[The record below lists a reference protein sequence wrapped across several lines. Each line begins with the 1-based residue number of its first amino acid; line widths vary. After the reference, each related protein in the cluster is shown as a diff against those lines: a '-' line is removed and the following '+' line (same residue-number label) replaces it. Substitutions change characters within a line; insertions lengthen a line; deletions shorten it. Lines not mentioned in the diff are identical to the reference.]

1 MYSMS
6 TPNQKALPSTE
17 HDTETGRRRRGFTLL
32 ELAIVMT
39 IVAILVGIAVP
50 TYQKM
55 ILSSREKTL
64 KVNLHSLRGVI
75 DQYTADKKKA
85 PQTLQDLVDA
95 GYFRELPLDPMTGQH
110 DWRTDFDTSVSSPDQ
125 TDSGI
130 TNVHSLSTQLS
141 SEGTTY
147 DTW

>member
-1 MYSMS
+1 MS

-17 HDTETGRRRRGFTLL
+17 HDTKTGRRRGFTLL

-39 IVAILVGIAVP
+39 IIAILVGIAVP

-55 ILSSREKTL
+55 ILSGREKTL
-64 KVNLHSLRGVI
+64 KVNLHSLRSVI

-95 GYFRELPLDPMTGQH
+95 GYFREMPLDPMTGQH
-110 DWRTDFDTSVSSPDQ
+110 DWRTDFDTSIASPDQ

-130 TNVHSLSTQLS
+130 TNVHSLSSALS

>member
-1 MYSMS
+1 M
-6 TPNQKALPSTE
+6 E
-17 HDTETGRRRRGFTLL
+17 HDTKTGRRRGFTLL

-39 IVAILVGIAVP
+39 IIAILVGIAVP

-55 ILSSREKTL
+55 ILSGREKTL
-64 KVNLHSLRGVI
+64 KVNLHSLRSVI

-85 PQTLQDLVDA
+85 PQTLQDLVEA
-95 GYFRELPLDPMTGQH
+95 GYFREMPLDPITGQH
-110 DWRTDFDTSVSSPDQ
+110 DWRTDFDTSVASPDQ

-130 TNVHSLSTQLS
+130 TNVHSLSSALS

>member
-1 MYSMS
+1 ME
-6 TPNQKALPSTE
+6 Q
-17 HDTETGRRRRGFTLL
+17 DTKTGRRRGFTLL

-39 IVAILVGIAVP
+39 IIAILVGIAVP

-55 ILSSREKTL
+55 ILSGREKTL
-64 KVNLHSLRGVI
+64 KVNLHSLRSVI

-85 PQTLQDLVDA
+85 PQTLQDLVEA
-95 GYFRELPLDPMTGQH
+95 GYFREMPLDPMTGQH
-110 DWRTDFDTSVSSPDQ
+110 DWRTDFDTSIASPDQ

-130 TNVHSLSTQLS
+130 TNVHSLSSALS

>member
-1 MYSMS
+1 M
-6 TPNQKALPSTE
+6 E
-17 HDTETGRRRRGFTLL
+17 HDTKTGRRRGFTLL

-39 IVAILVGIAVP
+39 IIAILVGIAVP

-55 ILSSREKTL
+55 ILSGREKTL
-64 KVNLHSLRGVI
+64 KVNLHSLRSVI

-95 GYFRELPLDPMTGQH
+95 GYFREMPLDPMTGQH
-110 DWRTDFDTSVSSPDQ
+110 DWRTDFDTSIASPDQ

-130 TNVHSLSTQLS
+130 TNVHSLSSALS

>member
-1 MYSMS
+1 MFSMS
-6 TPNQKALPSTE
+6 TANQRALPSME
-17 HDTETGRRRRGFTLL
+17 HDTKTGRRRGFTLL

-39 IVAILVGIAVP
+39 IIAILVGIAVP

-55 ILSSREKTL
+55 ILSGREKTL
-64 KVNLHSLRGVI
+64 KVNLHSLRSVI

-85 PQTLQDLVDA
+85 PQTLQDLVEA
-95 GYFRELPLDPMTGQH
+95 GYFREMPLDPMTGQH
-110 DWRTDFDTSVSSPDQ
+110 DWRTDFDTSIASPDQ

-130 TNVHSLSTQLS
+130 TNVHSLSSALS

>member
-1 MYSMS
+1 M
-6 TPNQKALPSTE
+6 E
-17 HDTETGRRRRGFTLL
+17 HDTKTGRRQRGFTLL
-32 ELAIVMT
+32 ELMIVLT
-39 IVAILVGIAVP
+39 IIAILVGIAIPVYK
-50 TYQKM
+50 TM

-64 KVNLHSLRGVI
+64 KANLYSIRSVI

-95 GYFRELPLDPMTGQH
+95 GYFRKDSLPLDPMTGH
-110 DWRTDFDTSVSSPDQ
+110 RTWREDFDTSVSSPDQ
-125 TDSGI
+125 TDTGI
-130 TNVHSLSTQLS
+130 TDVHSLSTAVS

>member
-1 MYSMS
+1 MFIR
-6 TPNQKALPSTE
+6 NQKASPSTAQ
-17 HDTETGRRRRGFTLL
+17 DTKTGRRGFSLL
-32 ELAIVMT
+32 ELMIVMT
-39 IVAILVGIAVP
+39 IITILVGIAIPVYR
-50 TYQKM
+50 TM

-95 GYFRELPLDPMTGQH
+95 GYFRELPLDPMTGRH
-110 DWRTDFDTSVSSPDQ
+110 DWRQDYDTAISTPDQ
-125 TDSGI
+125 TDTGI
-130 TNVHSLSTQLS
+130 TNVHSLSSALS

>member
-1 MYSMS
+1 M
-6 TPNQKALPSTE
+6 E
-17 HDTETGRRRRGFTLL
+17 HDTKTGRRRGFTLL

-39 IVAILVGIAVP
+39 IIAILVGIAVP

-55 ILSSREKTL
+55 ILSGREKTL
-64 KVNLHSLRGVI
+64 KVNLHSLRSVI

-85 PQTLQDLVDA
+85 PQTLQDLVQA
-95 GYFRELPLDPMTGQH
+95 GYFREMPLDPMTGQH
-110 DWRTDFDTSVSSPDQ
+110 DWRTDFDTSVASPDQ

-130 TNVHSLSTQLS
+130 TNVHSLSSALS